1 MKYYSYRETQ
11 PHGSEHLPIDYY
23 HVDEHHPRYEMM
35 HHWHKE
41 YEIIF
46 VKSGW
51 RQLTLNADTLYL
63 RSGDIV
69 LINPG
74 VLHSA
79 IPKAAVYECVL
90 FGLDIGIKQH
100 LARYDEGRAILAQ
113 EREIPIFTVKENPKI
128 KQAAT
133 ILKIAM
139 SGRKAGYELSA
150 LSAIATIFSEVIL
163 NKLSIKASEQS
174 LKFYERLLP
183 FEKAVSYIE
192 NNYGG
197 QISLEK
203 LSEIAGMSRKYFSEY
218 FKKAS
223 GKGVVEFLNCY
234 RIERATEM
242 LALTDSPVTEI
253 ALDCGFNDLSYFIKT
268 FKKQKNTTPAKYR
281 IQNAE
286 CKMQN

>member
-1 MKYYSYRETQ
+1 MKYYSYRETE

-23 HVDEHHPRYEMM
+23 NVDEHHPRYEMM

-51 RQLTLNADTLYL
+51 LELTLDADTLFL
-63 RSGDIV
+63 RAGDIV
-69 LINPG
+69 LVNPG
-74 VLHSA
+74 VIHSA
-79 IPKAAVYECVL
+79 VPKAARYECVL

-113 EREIPIFTVKENPKI
+113 ERIIPIFTVQQNPII

-133 ILKIAM
+133 VLKLAM
-139 SGRKAGYELSA
+139 SGKKAGYELSA
-150 LSAIATIFSEVIL
+150 LSAISTIFSEIIL
-163 NKLSIKASEQS
+163 KGLSVKASEQS

-197 QISLEK
+197 HISLEK
-203 LSEIAGMSRKYFSEY
+203 LSVIAGMSRKYFSEY
-218 FKKAS
+218 FKKVS
-223 GKGVVEFLNCY
+223 GKGVTEFLNCY
-234 RIERATEM
+234 RIERAAEM

-281 IQNAE
+281 MQNAE
-286 CKMQN
+286 